1 MWKTHAFAKPSPT
14 RKRNARVRR
23 RDREDAIAPCV
34 GAMTDRT
41 HIFLRVRVTRK
52 PLGSF
57 ETSRRRSKKPR
68 ASTPRLARRRQ
79 TEPEAHP
86 NPPAPRRATEDFWRR
101 CDRTLILIHLA
112 LTPRIRPSRSSSSL
126 ARSPGAPRG
135 VRVARLR
142 ATEVRRAATVRD
154 GRNRS
159 KTIDARA

>member
-14 RKRNARVRR
+14 RKRNARVRH

-41 HIFLRVRVTRK
+41 HIFRVTRK
-52 PLGSF
+52 PLVSF
-57 ETSRRRSKKPR
+57 ETSRRRSKKLR
-68 ASTPRLARRRQ
+68 ASTPRRARRRR

-86 NPPAPRRATEDFWRR
+86 NPPAPRRAPEDFWRR
-101 CDRTLILIHLA
+101 RDRTLILIHLA